1 MLFRSAIILI
11 LIVAGSASVSSAQN
25 ENPMAELRQSEI
37 DANVPDK
44 KDFEAIL
51 KRDLT
56 KYVTDPRDKG
66 ITVNIELLRDPQTQV
81 GVAFPKFYCWI
92 EKRDAK
98 GLIIE
103 EAAARIAAIN
113 KMHFDVIQ
121 YFDRKRLVAEP
132 DLIVGVFPEDVCEK
146 IRKKLKRDE
155 K

>member
-11 LIVAGSASVSSAQN
+11 LIIAGSASVSRSQN
-25 ENPMAELRQSEI
+25 ENPLAELRQSEI
-37 DANVPDK
+37 DANIPDK
-44 KDFEAIL
+44 KDFDAIL

-66 ITVNIELLRDPQTQV
+66 ITVSIELLRDQPSQS

-98 GLIIE
+98 GVIME
-103 EAAARIAAIN
+103 EAAARIAAVN
-113 KMHFDVIQ
+113 KTHFDVIQ

-132 DLIVGVFPEDVCEK
+132 GVIVGVFPEDVCEK
-146 IRKKLKRDE
+146 IRKKLKKDE